1 MRPTTLA
8 LLSLPLLSVA
18 AAAQFSGAGTDPGSR
33 LSIFGVPLGMPIQQD
48 DKPDTYRPLP
58 FQDLASEIRIELAAD
73 QLYDFDT
80 GEVPKRA
87 ADYLQQAANL
97 IFEHAKGP
105 VRIECRSDRTPPA
118 AGQRL
123 AERCA
128 LAVSRWLTVEEKL
141 SKVKFLPLGKSVP
154 PPAAA
159 DPKDPFAPAPVNRRT
174 IIIVFAKQ

>member
-1 MRPTTLA
+1 MIMRPTTLA
-8 LLSLPLLSVA
+8 LLSLPLLSAA
-18 AAAQFSGAGTDPGSR
+18 AAAQLSGYGTDPGSR
-33 LSIFGVPLGMPIQQD
+33 LPVFGMPIEQD

-58 FQDLASEIRIELAAD
+58 FQDLTSEIRIELAAD

-80 GEVPKRA
+80 GEVRKRA

-118 AGQRL
+118 AAQKL

-128 LAVSRWLTVEEKL
+128 LALSHWLTVEEKL
-141 SKVKFLPLGKSVP
+141 TKVKFLTVGSSVP

-174 IIIVFAKQ
+174 ITIVFAKQ